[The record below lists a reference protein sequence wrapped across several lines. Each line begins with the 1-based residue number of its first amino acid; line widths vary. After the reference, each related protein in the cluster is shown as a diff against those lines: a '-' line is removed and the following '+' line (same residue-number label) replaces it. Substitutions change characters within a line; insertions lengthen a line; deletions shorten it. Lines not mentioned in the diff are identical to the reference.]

1 MGDRPD
7 YLHITKARGEVLTE
21 SEDRPRILRA
31 IRKCLV
37 SADEHFKDAQDNLD
51 EVFKGSVGVG
61 MTPLIGGYAIK
72 DPKDHF
78 RQALIKVDSAETA
91 LLPLIKRFKD
101 GRVNASHFTSEKAMI
116 LLGDLAGMDYNILI
130 QKLLEQRGREST
142 WYRLK
147 ELREKI
153 SELLELIA
161 EQ

>member
-1 MGDRPD
+1 MSEG
-7 YLHITKARGEVLTE
+7 
-21 SEDRPRILRA
+21 EDRPRILRA

-37 SADEHFKDAQDNLD
+37 DADEHFKDAQDNLD
-51 EVFKGSVGVG
+51 ELFKGTLGVA
-61 MTPLIGGYAIK
+61 MTPIIGGYAIK
-72 DPKDHF
+72 DPKNYF
-78 RQALIKVDSAETA
+78 RQALIQVDSAEKA
-91 LLPLIKRFKD
+91 LLPLTKRYKD
-101 GRVNASHFTSEKAMI
+101 GRVNASHFTSERAMV

-147 ELREKI
+147 ELREKV